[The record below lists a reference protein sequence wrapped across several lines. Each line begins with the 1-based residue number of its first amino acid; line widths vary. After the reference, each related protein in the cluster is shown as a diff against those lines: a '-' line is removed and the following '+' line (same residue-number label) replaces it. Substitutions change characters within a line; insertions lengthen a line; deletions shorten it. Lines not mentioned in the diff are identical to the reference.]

1 VILTQE
7 MVKVVDEA
15 YNTVAA
21 HLRQVRALYNQ
32 GMVSSLVVTQ
42 VEAMLA
48 EWEPKKVQ
56 AKNAVIMA
64 RISLNNYLNIDLET
78 VVEAAGELKY
88 EKHELPLAEDLYAIA
103 LEHRPEARIM
113 RIRREMARRMYE
125 MALANA
131 YPSVV
136 LFVNYQWNKGQEM
149 PPNDQV
155 WRDGYQAGVAVQI
168 PIYDGRETEGKVA
181 EAEAMMRQVDEGS
194 RLLELG
200 IKTQIQQALQGLR
213 AAEEQIAAEE
223 MNLKAAAK
231 NHQVTVA
238 RYNAGLASNI
248 EVKDAHNQLTAARA
262 MKLQAIYEYN
272 MAWVQLQAA
281 LGMPEEELLK

>member
-1 VILTQE
+1 
-7 MVKVVDEA
+7 
-15 YNTVAA
+15 
-21 HLRQVRALYNQ
+21 
-32 GMVSSLVVTQ
+32 MVSSLQVTQ

-48 EWEPKKVQ
+48 EWEPRKVQ
-56 AKNAVIMA
+56 ARNAVIMT
-64 RISLNNYLNIDLET
+64 RISLNNHLNIDLET
-78 VVEAAGELKY
+78 VVEAVGELKY
-88 EKHELPLAEDLYAIA
+88 EKRDLPLAEDLYAIA

-113 RIRREMARRMYE
+113 RTRREMARRMYE

-136 LFVNYQWNKGQEM
+136 LFANYQWNKGQEM

-155 WRDGYQAGVAVQI
+155 WRDGYQAGVAVSI
-168 PIYDGRETEGKVA
+168 PIYDGQQTEGKVA
-181 EAEAMMRQVDEGS
+181 EAEAMMRQVEEGT

-200 IKTQIQQALQGLR
+200 IKTQIQQALQALR

-223 MNLKAAAK
+223 ANLKAARK
-231 NHQVTVA
+231 NHEVTVA
-238 RYNAGLASNI
+238 RYDAGLASNI

-262 MKLQAIYEYN
+262 MKLQAIYEHN